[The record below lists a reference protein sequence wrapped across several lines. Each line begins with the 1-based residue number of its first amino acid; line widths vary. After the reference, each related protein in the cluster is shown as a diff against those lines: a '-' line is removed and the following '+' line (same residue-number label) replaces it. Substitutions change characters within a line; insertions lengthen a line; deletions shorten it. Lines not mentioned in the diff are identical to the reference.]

1 MIKEVSLCSGI
12 GGFSLGF
19 EWAKFAEPIMF
30 CDFDEWCRKVLKKN
44 WKDIPTYND
53 VKEIAN
59 DPRRFISSKINKGE
73 KWVLTSGYPCQPFS
87 VSGNRRGEED
97 PRHIFPYIHRIVE
110 QTRPTY
116 CVFENV
122 YGHVSMGLDEVLFE
136 MERINYHTR
145 QFVVSASS
153 VGARHKRDR
162 LWIICKNVGDT
173 EYNGCSTSEI
183 GRGDEEVTRGS
194 QKRSE
199 ETEQSKGASGQ
210 EDNGSLRNELSNSN
224 NKGIRSCL
232 GGNDIDLQKE
242 SGERRDDGT
251 RGSSNDERSNSETTS
266 NEGVEISD
274 TECRFSETQLQRE
287 SRILQEEIEGRQTSG
302 LGSQDFPRGGR
313 RQTQCELD
321 GVANGLS
328 YWMDEPRGVPRV
340 TVEQKNRPQ
349 RLRMLGNAIVPQIA
363 MQIGLALKED
373 MKNDI

>member
-19 EWAKFAEPIMF
+19 EWAKFAEPVMF

-44 WKDIPTYND
+44 WNDIPIYND

-59 DPRRFISSKINKGE
+59 DPRRFISNKINKGE

-97 PRHIFPYIHRIVE
+97 PRHIFPYIHRIIE

-183 GRGDEEVTRGS
+183 RGS
-194 QKRSE
+194 NQEIARGAQKGSE
-199 ETEQSKGASGQ
+199 ETKQLKGTSGQ
-210 EDNGSLRNELSNSN
+210 EDNGSLRNELPNSN
-224 NKGIRSCL
+224 NERVRSCL
-232 GGNDIDLQKE
+232 GGNDIDFQKE
-242 SGERRDDGT
+242 SGERRTDGT
-251 RGSSNDERSNSETTS
+251 RSSSDDERSDSSTTS
-266 NEGVEISD
+266 NEGMEIPN
-274 TECRFSETQLQRE
+274 TECRSSETQLQRE
-287 SRILQEEIEGRQTSG
+287 SRILQEETEGRQTSG
-302 LGSQDFPRGGR
+302 LSSQDIPRGGR

-321 GVANGLS
+321 RVANGLS

-340 TVEQKNRPQ
+340 TVDQKNRAQ
-349 RLRMLGNAIVPQIA
+349 RLKMLGNAIVPQIA

-373 MKNDI
+373 MKND

>member
-19 EWAKFAEPIMF
+19 EWAKFAEPVMF

-44 WKDIPTYND
+44 WNDIPIYND

-59 DPRRFISSKINKGE
+59 DPRRFISNKINKGE

-97 PRHIFPYIHRIVE
+97 PRHIFPYIHRIIE

-183 GRGDEEVTRGS
+183 RGS
-194 QKRSE
+194 NQEIARGAQKGSE
-199 ETEQSKGASGQ
+199 ETKQLKGTSGQ
-210 EDNGSLRNELSNSN
+210 EDNGSLRNELPNSN
-224 NKGIRSCL
+224 NERVRSCL

-242 SGERRDDGT
+242 SGERRTDGT
-251 RGSSNDERSNSETTS
+251 RSSSDDERSDSSTTS
-266 NEGVEISD
+266 NEGMEIPN
-274 TECRFSETQLQRE
+274 TECRSSETQLQRE
-287 SRILQEEIEGRQTSG
+287 SRILQEETEGRQTSG
-302 LGSQDFPRGGR
+302 LSSQDIPRGGR

-321 GVANGLS
+321 RVANGLS

-340 TVEQKNRPQ
+340 TVDQKNRAQ
-349 RLRMLGNAIVPQIA
+349 RLKMLGNAIVPQIA

-373 MKNDI
+373 MKND

>member
-44 WKDIPTYND
+44 WNDIPIYND

-59 DPRRFISSKINKGE
+59 DPRRFISNKINKGE

-97 PRHIFPYIHRIVE
+97 PRHIFPYIHRIIE

-183 GRGDEEVTRGS
+183 GGSDQEIARGA

-199 ETEQSKGASGQ
+199 KTEQFEGASGQ

-224 NKGIRSCL
+224 NEGVRSCL

-242 SGERRDDGT
+242 SGERRTDGT
-251 RGSSNDERSNSETTS
+251 RGSSNDERSDSSTTS
-266 NEGVEISD
+266 NEGVEISN
-274 TECRFSETQLQRE
+274 TECRSSETQLQRE
-287 SRILQEEIEGRQTSG
+287 SRILQEETEGRQTSG
-302 LGSQDFPRGGR
+302 LSSQDIPRGGR

-321 GVANGLS
+321 RVANGLS

-340 TVEQKNRPQ
+340 TDEQKNRPQ
-349 RLRMLGNAIVPQIA
+349 RLRMLGNAIVP
-363 MQIGLALKED
+363 
-373 MKNDI
+373 

>member
-44 WKDIPTYND
+44 WNDIPIYND

-59 DPRRFISSKINKGE
+59 DPRRFISNKINKGE

-97 PRHIFPYIHRIVE
+97 PRHIFPYIHRIIE

-183 GRGDEEVTRGS
+183 RGS
-194 QKRSE
+194 NQEIARGAQKGSE
-199 ETEQSKGASGQ
+199 ETKQLKGTSGQ
-210 EDNGSLRNELSNSN
+210 EDNGSLRNELPNSN
-224 NKGIRSCL
+224 NERVRSCL

-242 SGERRDDGT
+242 SGERRTDGT
-251 RGSSNDERSNSETTS
+251 RSSSDDERSDSSTTS
-266 NEGVEISD
+266 NEGMEIPN
-274 TECRFSETQLQRE
+274 TECRSSETQLQRE
-287 SRILQEEIEGRQTSG
+287 SRILQEETEGRQTSG
-302 LGSQDFPRGGR
+302 LSSQDIPRGGR

-321 GVANGLS
+321 RVANGLS

-340 TVEQKNRPQ
+340 TVDQKNRAQ
-349 RLRMLGNAIVPQIA
+349 RLKMLGNAIVPQIA

-373 MKNDI
+373 MKNG

>member
-1 MIKEVSLCSGI
+1 
-12 GGFSLGF
+12 
-19 EWAKFAEPIMF
+19 
-30 CDFDEWCRKVLKKN
+30 
-44 WKDIPTYND
+44 
-53 VKEIAN
+53 
-59 DPRRFISSKINKGE
+59 
-73 KWVLTSGYPCQPFS
+73 
-87 VSGNRRGEED
+87 
-97 PRHIFPYIHRIVE
+97 
-110 QTRPTY
+110 
-116 CVFENV
+116 
-122 YGHVSMGLDEVLFE
+122 MGLDEVLFE

-183 GRGDEEVTRGS
+183 GRGDEEVARGS

-251 RGSSNDERSNSETTS
+251 RGSSNDERSNSKTTS
-266 NEGVEISD
+266 NERVEISD

>member
-19 EWAKFAEPIMF
+19 EWAKFAEPVMF

-44 WKDIPTYND
+44 WNDIPIYND

-59 DPRRFISSKINKGE
+59 DPRRFISNKINKGE

-97 PRHIFPYIHRIVE
+97 PRHIFPYIHRIIE

-183 GRGDEEVTRGS
+183 RGS
-194 QKRSE
+194 NQEIARGAQKGSE
-199 ETEQSKGASGQ
+199 ETKQLKGTSGQ
-210 EDNGSLRNELSNSN
+210 EDNGSLRNELPNSN
-224 NKGIRSCL
+224 NERVRSCL

-242 SGERRDDGT
+242 SGERRNDGT
-251 RGSSNDERSNSETTS
+251 RSSSDDERSDSSTTS
-266 NEGVEISD
+266 NEGMEIPN
-274 TECRFSETQLQRE
+274 TECRSSETQLQRE
-287 SRILQEEIEGRQTSG
+287 SRILQEETEGRQTSG
-302 LGSQDFPRGGR
+302 LSSQDIPRGGR

-321 GVANGLS
+321 RVANGLS

-340 TVEQKNRPQ
+340 TVDQKNRAQ
-349 RLRMLGNAIVPQIA
+349 RLKMLGNAIVPQIA

-373 MKNDI
+373 MKND

>member
-19 EWAKFAEPIMF
+19 EWAKFAEPVMF

-44 WKDIPTYND
+44 WNDIPIYND

-59 DPRRFISSKINKGE
+59 DPRRFISNKINKGE

-97 PRHIFPYIHRIVE
+97 PRHIFPYIHRIIE

-183 GRGDEEVTRGS
+183 RGS
-194 QKRSE
+194 NQEIARGAQKGSE
-199 ETEQSKGASGQ
+199 ETKQLKGTSGQ
-210 EDNGSLRNELSNSN
+210 EDNGSLRNQLSNSN
-224 NKGIRSCL
+224 NERVRSCL

-242 SGERRDDGT
+242 SGERRTDGT
-251 RGSSNDERSNSETTS
+251 RSSSDDERSDSSTTS
-266 NEGVEISD
+266 NEGMEIPN
-274 TECRFSETQLQRE
+274 TECRSSETQLQRE
-287 SRILQEEIEGRQTSG
+287 SRILQEETEGRQTSG
-302 LGSQDFPRGGR
+302 LSSQDIPRGGR

-321 GVANGLS
+321 RVANGLS

-340 TVEQKNRPQ
+340 TVDQKNRAQ
-349 RLRMLGNAIVPQIA
+349 RLKMLGNAIVPQIA

-373 MKNDI
+373 MKND